1 MITPGTLPPPITDLT
16 GLLSQVT
23 LILLDDP
30 RLNVPIVSEWKL
42 QMESDQQVS
51 ILWQLPRSAIT
62 VLPNGILSV
71 SGATGGNYSAPNPAT
86 PSSRVGAGIMIEMPE
101 MDVNSPDVTGSPATW
116 KLSVVCFEERNTNFT
131 PGVGTGVSSE
141 QYAQIVL
148 DDLQL
153 QWTYLY
159 GTIKVKQ
166 NAIQPAH
173 DLMSQPVFD
182 GIWAMRV
189 SFEAT
194 TGRLQST
201 RSAGVTSFVNNGF
214 CTLSCSD
221 PGAAIFFTVDYSAP
235 TSSNC
240 NSNPLAAPGVG
251 STLYTAPFAVTS
263 GQTILYASR
272 NFTTNTTLS
281 PVGGTL
287 VP

>member
-1 MITPGTLPPPITDLT
+1 MITPGILQSQIADLT
-16 GLLSQVT
+16 GLLNAMV

-30 RLNVPIVSEWKL
+30 RLNVPVISEFKL
-42 QMESDQQVS
+42 QMESDQQVD

-71 SGATGGNYSAPNPAT
+71 SGATGGNYSAPNPAA
-86 PSSRVGAGIMIEMPE
+86 PSSLVGAGIMVEMPE

-116 KLSVVCFEERNTNFT
+116 KLSVVCLEDRNTNFT
-131 PGVGTGVSSE
+131 PGVGTGVTSE

-153 QWTYLY
+153 QWIYQY

-173 DLMSQPVFD
+173 DWMSMKT
-182 GIWAMRV
+182 GIYAVRV
-189 SFEAT
+189 NFEAT

-201 RSAGVTSFVNNGF
+201 RSALVTSFVNNGF
-214 CTLSCSD
+214 CTLSCTD

-235 TSSNC
+235 TSSNA
-240 NSNPLAAPGVG
+240 NTNPLAQPGVG
-251 STLYTAPFAVTS
+251 ATLYTAPFAVTS

-281 PVGGTL
+281 PVGGTV